1 MQTSFESAWEAQQAS
16 DAAAVSAL
24 LLAKFSANG
33 DEKDMNRIDVPKA
46 RSSSGK
52 GLQNG
57 AATCVS
63 NRTSGSGVGG
73 RCGVVPSQA
82 AAEAEGG
89 GGAHDDATSFS
100 PPPPPMRATI
110 KRGLR
115 RLPSQFVK
123 SLKDFGMASIAAL
136 AMVAADPPSR
146 YQSIS
151 AGPSASAGAA
161 SLNDA
166 YNARAQAFARSEADK
181 IK

>member
-1 MQTSFESAWEAQQAS
+1 MYAELQTSFESAWEAQQAS

-33 DEKDMNRIDVPKA
+33 DDKDTDPSMPTTRTSSERCTHSSTMGSV
-46 RSSSGK
+46 SSSG
-52 GLQNG
+52 
-57 AATCVS
+57 
-63 NRTSGSGVGG
+63 SGSGSSRVAA
-73 RCGVVPSQA
+73 A
-82 AAEAEGG
+82 AAEGGGG
-89 GGAHDDATSFS
+89 GGAHDNAASFS

-151 AGPSASAGAA
+151 AGPSASACAA

-181 IK
+181 RK